1 VSAQVEAAIVVFGA
15 AGLVG
20 RRICGALAR
29 AKVPFEIAGRSSV
42 ALDAIA
48 AEFPVAHVHLA
59 DATDALSLGRAFAG
73 ARVIIN
79 AAAPLGETAPA
90 VLDAA
95 ITAGA
100 HYVDVGG
107 EQGVLHALYEQHEST
122 ARRAGLVA
130 LPGAGV
136 DSVLGDL
143 GAAWAAEYLVGAVD
157 QDPSGPVKKS
167 APDRSAVRFEPME
180 RIATNEPLDEV
191 ITTYVFDDLVLSAG
205 SQRALFAG
213 SAQKPL
219 VWRRD
224 RWEEGRAGDRRRVN
238 AGTAFGGERDA
249 ICYAGN
255 DVLAVPRHVAANLV
269 ASYVSTTRNAGAARA
284 LGLLA
289 RALPFVP
296 KAATELLAPYADPN
310 ADYSRTRFAVITQVR
325 RGFSAAQIVM
335 RGHDLYATTAAIV
348 AWCARALATRSAGPT
363 GMRAPGELFHAA
375 AALRAL
381 SSEAGLV
388 IEPSFG

>member
-1 VSAQVEAAIVVFGA
+1 VSARAEAAIVVFGA
-15 AGLVG
+15 AGLIG
-20 RRICGALAR
+20 RRICTALAR
-29 AKVPFEIAGRSSV
+29 ANVPFEIAGRSEV
-42 ALDAIA
+42 ALKKIA
-48 AEFPVAHVHLA
+48 DEVPVAHLHLA
-59 DATDALSLGRAFAG
+59 DASDALSLGRAFAG

-90 VLDAA
+90 VLEAA
-95 ITAGA
+95 MMAGA

-136 DSVLGDL
+136 DAVLGDL
-143 GAAWAAEYLVGAVD
+143 AAAWATEHLLGEAIVERD
-157 QDPSGPVKKS
+157 
-167 APDRSAVRFEPME
+167 AVRSIPAE
-180 RIATNEPLDEV
+180 RLASDKPIDEV
-191 ITTYVFDDLVLSAG
+191 ITSYVFDDLVLSAG

-213 SAQKPL
+213 STHRPL

-224 RWEEGRAGDRRRVN
+224 RWEAGRAGDRRRVN
-238 AGTAFGGERDA
+238 AGPAFGGERDS
-249 ICYAGN
+249 IGYAGN
-255 DVLAVPRHVAANLV
+255 DVLAVPRHIAADLV
-269 ASYVSTTRNAGAARA
+269 ASYVSTTRSAGAARA

-289 RALPFVP
+289 RALPLVP
-296 KAATELLAPYADPN
+296 KAVSDVLAPYADPN
-310 ADYSRTRFAVITQVR
+310 ADYSRTKFAVVSQVR
-325 RGFSAAQIVM
+325 RGFSAAQVVV
-335 RGHDLYATTAAIV
+335 RGQDLYATTAAIV
-348 AWCARALATRSAGPT
+348 TWCARALATRTSGPS

-375 AALRAL
+375 PALRAI